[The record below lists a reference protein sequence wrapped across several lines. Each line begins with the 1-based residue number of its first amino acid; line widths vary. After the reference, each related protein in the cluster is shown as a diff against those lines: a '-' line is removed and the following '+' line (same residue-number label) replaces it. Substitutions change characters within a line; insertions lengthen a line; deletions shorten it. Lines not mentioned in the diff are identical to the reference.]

1 MSGQKGADNEARVPL
16 SIVLISIGTI
26 VLLTVAAIWLLM
38 PSSMPSS
45 VYSVLRPLVPETI
58 SIPTPA
64 SVAVVPT
71 LTPQPETAVLLPEM
85 PSEES
90 SEEIDDGLV
99 TMEEALQLDPLLG
112 SPVRLVIPA
121 IDLDAPIERIGVE
134 AVVQGGQTYYQWLVP
149 SDYVAGWHENSARL
163 GQPGN
168 TVLNG
173 HHNVHGEV
181 FKDLVDLE
189 EGDEL
194 IMYDEGQE
202 YSYRITAKEILPE
215 RGQPID
221 VRLENAQWIAP
232 TEDER
237 ITLVT
242 CWPYTDN
249 SHRLVVVAEPI
260 KTAHTR

>member
-1 MSGQKGADNEARVPL
+1 MSGQKRANEARVPL
-16 SIVLISIGTI
+16 SIVLISIGMI

-38 PSSMPSS
+38 PSTMPSS
-45 VYSVLRPLVPETI
+45 VYNVIRPLVPETI
-58 SIPTPA
+58 AIPTPA

-71 LTPQPETAVLLPEM
+71 LTPQPETAVLLPET
-85 PSEES
+85 PVEEQAAV
-90 SEEIDDGLV
+90 DGLV
-99 TMEEALQLDPLLG
+99 TMDEALAQEPLTG
-112 SPVRLVIPA
+112 FPMRLVIPA
-121 IDLDAPIERIGVE
+121 IDLDAPVERIGVE
-134 AVVQGGQTYYQWLVP
+134 AVIQGGQTYYQWLVP
-149 SDYVAGWHENSARL
+149 AGYVAGWHENSARL

-173 HHNVHGEV
+173 HHNVYGEV
-181 FKDLVDLE
+181 FRDLIDLE

-194 IMYDEGQE
+194 IMFDENQE
-202 YSYRITAKEILPE
+202 YTYRITAKEILPE
-215 RGQPID
+215 RGQSID

-249 SHRLVVVAEPI
+249 SHRLVVVAEPV
-260 KTAHTR
+260 KTALSH

>member
-1 MSGQKGADNEARVPL
+1 VPPAHPQEAEDT
-16 SIVLISIGTI
+16 S
-26 VLLTVAAIWLLM
+26 LTL
-38 PSSMPSS
+38 
-45 VYSVLRPLVPETI
+45 
-58 SIPTPA
+58 
-64 SVAVVPT
+64 
-71 LTPQPETAVLLPEM
+71 
-85 PSEES
+85 
-90 SEEIDDGLV
+90 
-99 TMEEALQLDPLLG
+99 EEALAQDEITGFPL
-112 SPVRLVIPA
+112 RLVIPA
-121 IDLDAPIERIGVE
+121 IDLDAPVESIGVE
-134 AVVQGGQTYYQWLVP
+134 PIVQNGQTYYQWLVP
-149 SDYVAGWHENSARL
+149 AGFMAGWHENSARL

-181 FKDLVDLE
+181 FKDLVELE

-194 IMYDEGQE
+194 IMYDDEEQA
-202 YSYRITAKEILPE
+202 YTYIVTTKEIFPE
-215 RGQPID
+215 RGQPLE

-260 KTAHTR
+260 KSAHSR

>member
-1 MSGQKGADNEARVPL
+1 MSGQKENSDEARVPL
-16 SIVLISIGTI
+16 SVVFISIGMMI
-26 VLLTVAAIWLLM
+26 VLTVAAIWLLM
-38 PSSMPSS
+38 PSTMPTP
-45 VYSVLRPLVPETI
+45 VYNALRPIIPETI
-58 SIPTPA
+58 TIPTPA

-71 LTPQPETAVLLPEM
+71 LTPQPETAVLLPETL
-85 PSEES
+85 PDSEAANMVS
-90 SEEIDDGLV
+90 
-99 TMEEALQLDPLLG
+99 MEEALAQEPLTG
-112 SPVRLVIPA
+112 SPSRIMIPA
-121 IDLDAPIERIGVE
+121 IDLDAPVERIGVE
-134 AVVQGGQTYYQWLVP
+134 PVVQGGQTYYQWLVP
-149 SDYVAGWHENSARL
+149 DNYAAGWHENSARL

-173 HHNVHGEV
+173 HHNVYGEV

-194 IMYDEGQE
+194 IMFDENEE
-202 YSYRITAKEILPE
+202 YTYRITVKEILPE

-260 KTAHTR
+260 EATYSK

>member
-1 MSGQKGADNEARVPL
+1 MSGQKGTSDEIRVPL
-16 SIVLISIGTI
+16 SVVFISVGMII
-26 VLLTVAAIWLLM
+26 LLTVAAIWLLM
-38 PSSMPSS
+38 PSSMPGS
-45 VYSVLRPLVPETI
+45 VYNILRPLVPETI
-58 SIPTPA
+58 ALPTPA
-64 SVAVVPT
+64 SIAIVPPT
-71 LTPQPETAVLLPEM
+71 APQPETAVLPPETLAKTD
-85 PSEES
+85 SVE
-90 SEEIDDGLV
+90 DDHLV
-99 TMEEALQLDPLLG
+99 TMAEALAQEPLTG
-112 SPVRLVIPA
+112 SPMRLVIPA
-121 IDLDAPIERIGVE
+121 IDLDAPVESIGVE
-134 AVVQGGQTYYQWLVP
+134 PIVQNGQTYYQWLVP
-149 SDYVAGWHENSARL
+149 GDYIAGWHENSARL

-181 FKDLVDLE
+181 FRDLIDLE

-194 IMYDEGQE
+194 IMYDEEQK
-202 YSYRITAKEILPE
+202 YTYRITTKEILPE
-215 RGQPID
+215 RGQPIN

-260 KTAHTR
+260 ESAHSQ